1 MVECLHAG
9 LRGSK
14 LKGTSFFST
23 CGSDDSTRIDS
34 IDLSLNVWEI
44 YFPVFYILL
53 EEVYCLPWTCGKAN
67 EVCDHCV
74 DCCKML

>member
-14 LKGTSFFST
+14 LKGRSYFFT
-23 CGSDDSTRIDS
+23 YDSDDSTRIDS

-44 YFPVFYILL
+44 YFLVFYILL